1 MFLLFGGMGGRL
13 WGGAWAAAW
22 EWALRGG
29 RKILRPY
36 KWKSGYRGY
45 RRYRRYRLYR
55 GCGLLGLWALG
66 EDLGVEVRGEDGCYC
81 FFEGGYF

>member
-1 MFLLFGGMGGRL
+1 MLRAKYFST
-13 WGGAWAAAW
+13 
-22 EWALRGG
+22 ALSFTA
-29 RKILRPY
+29 IFD
-36 KWKSGYRGY
+36 SGY

-55 GCGLLGLWALG
+55 GCGLLGLWAFLG